1 VSINTK
7 PVVSVIITAYN
18 REKYIFNAIDSVI
31 ASTYKDIE
39 LIVVDDCSSDRTYD
53 ISKKYENND
62 SRIKIYRNN
71 RNLGQ
76 FENRNYAATLSNGKY
91 LKFLDSDDMIYPYGL
106 EVMVN
111 CIERYPNAG
120 IAISHDFLHEDE
132 PYPIMLTPN
141 EAYKCFFLAKG
152 FPMSGPS
159 AAIIC
164 KEAFD
169 NVGGFPSPYYVGSD
183 IILWLKIASKYNL
196 VKMPP
201 ALNWYR
207 RHESQEFVKGTNSFS
222 YLKNDY
228 PLLLN
233 ILKSPYCPLNQ
244 NEITRAMLK
253 LKQRH
258 CRNIFNLAIKLR
270 EPRVAKNIFKE
281 SRLTLW
287 DIIGSLFSIKI

>member
-1 VSINTK
+1 VSINTI
-7 PVVSVIITAYN
+7 PLVSVLITAYN

-31 ASTYKDIE
+31 ASTYKNIE
-39 LIVVDDCSSDRTYD
+39 LIVVDDCSSDLTYD
-53 ISKKYENND
+53 IAKKYEKND
-62 SRIKIYRNN
+62 GIVKIYRNN

-76 FENRNYAATLSNGKY
+76 FKNRNYAATLSNGKY

-111 CIERYPNAG
+111 CIERYPNSG
-120 IAISHDFLHEDE
+120 IAISHDLLHEDE

-141 EAYKCFFLAKG
+141 EAYRCFFLGKG

-159 AAIIC
+159 ATIIC

-169 NVGGFPSPYYVGSD
+169 NVGGFPSPFYVGSD

-207 RHESQEFVKGTNSFS
+207 RHESQEFVKGTSSYS

-228 PLLLN
+228 PSLIN
-233 ILKSPYCPLNQ
+233 ILKSPDCPLSQ
-244 NEITRAMLK
+244 KEIIQAVAK
-253 LKQRH
+253 LKCRH
-258 CRNIFNLAIKLR
+258 SRNIFKLAIKQR
-270 EPRVAKNIFKE
+270 KPIVALKIYKKTG
-281 SRLTLW
+281 LTLW
-287 DIIGSLFSIKI
+287 DMAYAFSS